1 MKRAGILCGFALLL
15 VAATPAQ
22 ETQHVVKEGET
33 LNGIANRAG
42 VGADAIIKA
51 NGLKAPYPLR
61 TGQKL
66 AIPRK
71 APARDK
77 TGAKAKPDAPTGPEA
92 TETEHIVREGE
103 TLGGIANRAGVPKV
117 VIAEA
122 NGLAEPHTV
131 KAGQKLMIPRQRTHV
146 VGKDETGF
154 GIAYKYGVPWKA
166 IAVANGLEQ
175 DGKVRQGQKLLI
187 PAITKVPPPSPSQP
201 VTTPPGATVRANG
214 APVFHWPL
222 RGEVLL
228 GFARPGME
236 GGHNGIDIAS
246 ETGTPVKAAAGGK
259 VVFAGDEPKTYG
271 TMVVLEHTGGWHSA
285 YGHLS
290 AASVKVGQPVA
301 AGDVVGKVGQTGLA
315 NQPALHFEIRKD
327 NFPVDPV
334 GRIEGSPRD

>member
-15 VAATPAQ
+15 AAASPAQ

-42 VGADAIIKA
+42 VTPDAIVKA
-51 NGLKAPYPLR
+51 NGLKPPYPLR

-77 TGAKAKPDAPTGPEA
+77 TAAKAKPDAPTGPEA
-92 TETEHIVREGE
+92 TETEHIVRDGE

-122 NGLAEPHTV
+122 NGLAEPWTV
-131 KAGQKLMIPRQRTHV
+131 KAGQKLVIPRQRTHV

-154 GIAYKYGVPWKA
+154 GIAYEYGVSWKA
-166 IAVANGLEQ
+166 IAVANGLEP
-175 DGKVRQGQKLLI
+175 DARVRQGQKLLI
-187 PAITKVPPPSPSQP
+187 PAIIARPSPAQP
-201 VTTPPGATVRANG
+201 AAAAPAPGVTARANG
-214 APVFHWPL
+214 APVFRWPL

-236 GGHNGIDIAS
+236 GGHNGIDIAAEAGS
-246 ETGTPVKAAAGGK
+246 PVKAAAGGK
-259 VVFAGDEPKTYG
+259 VVFAGEEPKTYG

-290 AASVKVGQPVA
+290 AASVNVGQA
-301 AGDVVGKVGQTGLA
+301 IAEGDVVGKVGQTGLA

-327 NFPVDPV
+327 NFPVDPA
-334 GRIEGSPRD
+334 GRIPGSPAP